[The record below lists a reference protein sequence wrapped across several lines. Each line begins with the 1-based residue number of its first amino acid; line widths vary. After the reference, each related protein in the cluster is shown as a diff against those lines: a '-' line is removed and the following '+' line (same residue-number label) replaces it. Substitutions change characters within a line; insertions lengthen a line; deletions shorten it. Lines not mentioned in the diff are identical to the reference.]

1 MAKQKITG
9 LSASLLS
16 QPMPVPAVF
25 SQPEPVPA
33 RPVET
38 VAAATPPPGRPVVQ
52 TVKVPPDVY
61 IRLKTVGAQA
71 RRSSQDIIL
80 AALREYL
87 NRFPAAS

>member
-1 MAKQKITG
+1 VAKQKITG

-16 QPMPVPAVF
+16 QPVPAPVELKE
-25 SQPEPVPA
+25 PEPAPIAPPEPA
-33 RPVET
+33 PAPV
-38 VAAATPPPGRPVVQ
+38 VSAPRPVVQ

-61 IRLKTVGAQA
+61 IRLKTAGAES

-87 NRFPAAS
+87 DHFSSKY

>member
-16 QPMPVPAVF
+16 QPIPAPAVLNEPEPAPVVPPELAPAPVP
-25 SQPEPVPA
+25 
-33 RPVET
+33 
-38 VAAATPPPGRPVVQ
+38 TPPRPVVQ

-61 IRLKTVGAQA
+61 IRLKTAGAQS

-87 NRFPAAS
+87 DHFPSKY